1 MKFDIY
7 IQDNLVLSGVEAQNT
22 GTALGIVAEKLE
34 SGEVSFDETKP
45 QSIKVV
51 PVS

>member
-7 IQDNLVLSGVEAQNT
+7 IQDNLVLSGFEAKNT
-22 GTALGIVAEKLE
+22 GNALSIVAEKLE
-34 SGEVSFDETKP
+34 SGEVSFDGTKP
-45 QSIKVV
+45 PSIKVV